1 MRETIFVAASLALIL
16 LSGCGNSSTLET
28 ELSPEVLTE
37 AQAIAP
43 DKVYDLP
50 KLFFAGSALV
60 YGDRRKGRWSGNCC
74 TTATVRRKC

>member
-16 LSGCGNSSTLET
+16 LSGCGDSSTPVT

-50 KLFFAGSALV
+50 ELFSQAQLSYMETGMRCARWRPRNL
-60 YGDRRKGRWSGNCC
+60 RRRY
-74 TTATVRRKC
+74 TT

>member
-16 LSGCGNSSTLET
+16 LSGCGDSSTLET

-50 KLFFAGSALV
+50 ELFFVSS
-60 YGDRRKGRWSGNCC
+60 R
-74 TTATVRRKC
+74 VRGQVCGVRDADPGFFCRGV